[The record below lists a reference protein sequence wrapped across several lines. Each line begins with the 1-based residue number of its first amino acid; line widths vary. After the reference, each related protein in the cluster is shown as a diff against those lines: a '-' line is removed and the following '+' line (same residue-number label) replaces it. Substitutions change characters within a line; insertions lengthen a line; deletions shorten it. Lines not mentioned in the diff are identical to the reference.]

1 MTMTRAEV
9 TGIAIGAL
17 AGALL
22 LALIWPT
29 GAPLTLRLVMRTLV
43 VMTASVGVC
52 WLVGR
57 RYSRKRHSGKMR

>member
-29 GAPLTLRLVMRTLV
+29 GAPLTLRLVVRTLV
-43 VMTASVGVC
+43 AMAASIGVC

-57 RYSRKRHSGKMR
+57 RYSRKRSSGRMR